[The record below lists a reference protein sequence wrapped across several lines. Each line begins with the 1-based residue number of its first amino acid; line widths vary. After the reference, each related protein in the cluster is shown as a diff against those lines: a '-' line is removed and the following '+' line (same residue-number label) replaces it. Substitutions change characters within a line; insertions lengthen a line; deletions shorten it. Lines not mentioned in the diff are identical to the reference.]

1 MKKTSTT
8 PRKQASQSGT
18 APAHAFDTRP
28 AATAIVGIGASAGG
42 LEALEL
48 FLSGVPAASGMAFIV
63 VQHLDPEH
71 KAMMVE
77 LLQRGTTLPVVE
89 ISDRLRVEPNH
100 MYVIPPNRDLSI
112 LHGVLHLFE
121 PAEPRG
127 LRLPIDYFLRS
138 LAADQQANSIA
149 VILSGMGSDG
159 SLGSRAIKES
169 GGAVFVQDPESAK
182 FDGMPRSA
190 IDAGLADVIAPADE
204 LASRILAY
212 RRHAPLLVSPPELS
226 LSDADGSALEK
237 IVVILRAQSGH
248 DFSFYKKSTLYRRI
262 ERRMGLHQLASI
274 ADYVRYVRDNIHEAQ
289 LLFKELLIGVTSF
302 FRDTPVWEQIEA
314 DVFPAL
320 LAGPPPRPPGGG
332 GPPPGGPAQDRIGGA
347 EGSPPPPPPPG
358 GATAPAPRLPPR
370 AGAPPPRPPVGG
382 GPPACSTGEEAY
394 SLAIAFRDTLE
405 RLKPEARF
413 TLQIFATDLDS
424 DAIDRARAGEFP
436 GTIASDVS
444 EARLRR
450 YFIQHNGGFRVCKEI
465 REMVT
470 FAPQNLVM
478 DPPFTKLDLL
488 TCRNLLIYLE
498 ADLQKKLLPLFHYS
512 LRPGGLLVLGSAET
526 VGAASD
532 LFAAWPGKTR
542 IYQRRES
549 SPRTELVDFP
559 ASIYGRSRKGLAAPV
574 PAAGAA
580 QSGSASVQTL
590 IDSLLQQRFSPAAVL
605 TTDKGD
611 IIYISGK
618 TGKYLEPAVGKA
630 NLNIFAMAREGL
642 SGALNEVFARVV
654 REQGSQVLKG
664 LRVGGND
671 GALMVNVEVHSLQE
685 PAPLSGM
692 VLIVFSDQP
701 AARAKPPR
709 KGQLAG
715 AEAERMDAMAQ
726 EMQQSRGELQRAR
739 EEMQTSQ
746 EELKSTNEELQ
757 STNEE
762 LQSTNEELTTSKE
775 EMQSMNEEL
784 QTVNH
789 ELSAKLDELSQASDD
804 MKNLLNST
812 DIATLFLDEQM
823 CIRRFTNRITGIFK
837 LIPGDAGRP
846 ITDLVSTLNYPALAE
861 DAREVL
867 SSLVFRE
874 VQVSA
879 LDGRWFTVRIMPYR
893 TQDNR
898 IDGVV
903 ITFIDISS
911 SKTLERALRL
921 SDERFRIAIEHAPL
935 TVFSQDHELRYT
947 WVHNLQP
954 QLRSGDAIGKTD
966 ADLLPPDDAARLTQ
980 LKRQALEQGLSVHTE
995 TTALLHG
1002 TTHYYDFY
1010 AEPAR
1015 DHHGAIIGVSGM
1027 AWEITEQKRSE
1038 SRFRQLLEHSLNA
1051 VACHQVILDDG
1062 VARDFLVLE
1071 VNPKFM
1077 EMTGLRDVVGKRQS
1091 ELATSVYP
1099 FNPDLFAACARVA
1112 TTRKPERM
1120 EVSARDGAQW
1130 INCSLYSPEPGY
1142 FILVKEDITERKRME
1157 DTLRQTLSLLQRGT
1171 AIPSSQTGAAR
1182 DLEQVVRDA
1191 QALLEGSMAKHT
1203 GGPGTAV
1210 SDAGINRKKQS

>member
-8 PRKQASQSGT
+8 PRKPARQSAT
-18 APAHAFDTRP
+18 APAHAIGTQP
-28 AATAIVGIGASAGG
+28 ASFAIVGIGASAGG

-48 FLSGVPAASGMAFIV
+48 FLSGIPADSGLAFVV
-63 VQHLDPEH
+63 VQHLDPLH
-71 KAMMVE
+71 KDIMVE
-77 LLQRGTTLPVVE
+77 LLQRCTSMPVVQ

-112 LHGVLHLFE
+112 LHGVLHLLE
-121 PAEPRG
+121 PAAPRG

-159 SLGSRAIKES
+159 SLGLRAIKES
-169 GGAVFVQDPESAK
+169 AGAVFVQDPETAK

-190 IDAGLADVIAPADE
+190 IDAGLADVIAPANA
-204 LASRILAY
+204 LVSRILDY
-212 RRHAPLLVSPPELS
+212 RGHAPMLVTPPDLS
-226 LSDADGSALEK
+226 LSDADGSALDK
-237 IVVILRAQSGH
+237 LVVILRAQSGH
-248 DFSFYKKSTLYRRI
+248 DFSFYKKSTIYRRI
-262 ERRMGLHQLASI
+262 ERRMSLHQLASI
-274 ADYVRYVRDNIHEAQ
+274 ADYVRYVRDNAHEAQ

-302 FRDTPVWEQIEA
+302 FRDPPVWEQIEA
-314 DVFPAL
+314 DAIPAL
-320 LAGPPPRPPGGG
+320 LAAHP
-332 GPPPGGPAQDRIGGA
+332 QGA
-347 EGSPPPPPPPG
+347 V
-358 GATAPAPRLPPR
+358 LR
-370 AGAPPPRPPVGG
+370 AWI
-382 GPPACSTGEEAY
+382 PACSTGEEAY
-394 SLAIAFRDTLE
+394 SLAIAFRDTLD
-405 RLKPEARF
+405 RLKPEARY

-424 DAIDRARAGEFP
+424 DAIARARAGEFA

-450 YFIQHNGGFRVCKEI
+450 YFVQHNGGFRVCKEI

-512 LRPGGLLVLGSAET
+512 LRPGGILVLGSAET

-532 LFAAWPGKTR
+532 LFSAWPGKTR

-549 SPRTELVDFP
+549 SPRTEPVDFP
-559 ASIYGRSRKGLAAPV
+559 ASIYGGSRKGLAVPI
-574 PAAGAA
+574 PAANAA
-580 QSGSASVQTL
+580 QPGSANVQTL

-642 SGALNEVFARVV
+642 AGALNEVFARVV

-664 LRVGGND
+664 LRVGSDG
-671 GALMVNVEVHSLQE
+671 GALLVNVEVHSLQE
-685 PAPLSGM
+685 PAPLRGM
-692 VLIVFSDQP
+692 ILIVFSDQP
-701 AARAKPPR
+701 AARAKTPR

-715 AEAERMDAMAQ
+715 AEAERMDAMTQ
-726 EMQQSRGELQRAR
+726 EMQQSREELQRAR

-812 DIATLFLDEQM
+812 DIATLFLDEQL

-846 ITDLVSTLNYPALAE
+846 ITDLVSTLNYPSLAE

-867 SSLVFRE
+867 RSLVFRE

-879 LDGRWFTVRIMPYR
+879 PDGRWFTVRIMPYR

-903 ITFIDISS
+903 ITFVDISV

-966 ADLLPPDDAARLTQ
+966 ADLLPPEDAARLTQ
-980 LKRQALEQGLSVHTE
+980 LKRQALEQGISVHTE
-995 TTALLHG
+995 TTAHLHG
-1002 TTHYYDFY
+1002 ITHYYDFF

-1015 DHHGAIIGVSGM
+1015 DHSGAIVGVSGM

-1051 VACHQVILDDG
+1051 VACHQVIMDG
-1062 VARDFLVLE
+1062 GMPRDFLVLE
-1071 VNPKFM
+1071 VNPKFT
-1077 EMTGLRDVVGKRQS
+1077 EMTGLHDVVGKRQS
-1091 ELATSVYP
+1091 ALASSIHP
-1099 FNPDLFAACARVA
+1099 FNADLFSACVRVA
-1112 TTRKPERM
+1112 TTGKPEHM

-1130 INCSLYSPEPGY
+1130 INCALYSPEPGF
-1142 FILVKEDITERKRME
+1142 FISVKEDITERKRME
-1157 DTLRQTLSLLQRGT
+1157 ETLRQVLSVLQRRT
-1171 AIPSSQTGAAR
+1171 AIPPSQAGAAAS
-1182 DLEQVVRDA
+1182 LEKVLQDA
-1191 QALLEGSMAKHT
+1191 HVLLESGMAKHT
-1203 GGPGTAV
+1203 SRPGKAI
-1210 SDAGINRKKQS
+1210 SDAGDNQEKQS